1 LTQSRP
7 SAATEIP
14 GAQLSAACIDVLF
27 QHTLGPL
34 ALLDRDFN
42 FIRVNQAYAAA
53 AGRRVEDF
61 GGRNHFELFPSDAR
75 TIFEEVVRS
84 KQPFSVKAR
93 PFEFPDHPEWGMTY
107 WDWNLAPTLDASG
120 EVEAL
125 VFSLEDV
132 TPKVTGATRAQ
143 ERWSWGK
150 TFDRLP
156 LDRAV
161 SKKSRAVAIPVGMA
175 LEVLLLYGL
184 SFLESPRQILGIPG
198 PAATLIGILV
208 GLAAGPVAGAAV
220 ALVGGVAYVLF
231 LADFGSALAWPTIVI
246 SVLLWTAAAVLAA
259 LVADRVRARA
269 ATREALLSQAV
280 DDRDKLVE
288 SLKASEEQQRKLAEE
303 NRLLYQQQ
311 LDIAEKLQTSL
322 LHVPAEIGQVR
333 IGHLYRSATEA
344 ARVGGDFYDVF
355 QAKGAN
361 IVVLIGDVSGHGIEA
376 ARTATLVKDT
386 IHAFAYQS
394 PAPDKVLARTNALL
408 VEKALPGFVT
418 VFFGLLDPKSGV
430 FQYASAGHPHAYL
443 RRTSGSL
450 ELLGQGSLPVGVY
463 ADASWRSS
471 KASLEMGDILLLYTD
486 GVIEA
491 QADGERFGDTRLEPL
506 VKRKNVSV
514 ERLPRLILDK
524 VLAFSHGRLLD
535 DAALL
540 ALQLTDRN

>member
-1 LTQSRP
+1 
-7 SAATEIP
+7 
-14 GAQLSAACIDVLF
+14 
-27 QHTLGPL
+27 
-34 ALLDRDFN
+34 
-42 FIRVNQAYAAA
+42 
-53 AGRRVEDF
+53 
-61 GGRNHFELFPSDAR
+61 
-75 TIFEEVVRS
+75 
-84 KQPFSVKAR
+84 
-93 PFEFPDHPEWGMTY
+93 
-107 WDWNLAPTLDASG
+107 
-120 EVEAL
+120 
-125 VFSLEDV
+125 
-132 TPKVTGATRAQ
+132 
-143 ERWSWGK
+143 
-150 TFDRLP
+150 
-156 LDRAV
+156 
-161 SKKSRAVAIPVGMA
+161 
-175 LEVLLLYGL
+175 
-184 SFLESPRQILGIPG
+184 
-198 PAATLIGILV
+198 
-208 GLAAGPVAGAAV
+208 LAAGPVAGAAV

-231 LADFGSALAWPTIVI
+231 LADFGSAIAWPTMVI

-269 ATREALLSQAV
+269 AAREALLSQAV

-303 NRLLYQQQ
+303 NRQLYQQQ

-355 QAKGAN
+355 QVKGAN

-418 VFFGLLDPKSGV
+418 VFFGLLDPKSGA